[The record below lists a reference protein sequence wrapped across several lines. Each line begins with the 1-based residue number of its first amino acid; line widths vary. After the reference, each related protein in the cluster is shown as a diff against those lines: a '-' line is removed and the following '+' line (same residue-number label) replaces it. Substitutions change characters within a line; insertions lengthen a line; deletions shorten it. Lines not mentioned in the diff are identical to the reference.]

1 MPTAPTT
8 ITAQDEAS
16 DHLAIRQLINAY
28 AHFADRRQ
36 PEQQAALYAE
46 EARTLVY
53 TPDASTPQPAQ
64 VLTGRAQHIEGFG
77 TLSQYAATT
86 HFNGQS
92 TVTLDGDQATG
103 ETYCLAHH
111 LLETDEGRTLIV
123 MSIRY
128 EDTFVKHD
136 GTWLFAERK
145 LIIDWTDTR
154 PSQP

>member
-1 MPTAPTT
+1 MSSHTT
-8 ITAQDEAS
+8 ITPEEAA
-16 DHLAIRQLINAY
+16 DRLAIRELIDAY

-36 PEQQAALYAE
+36 PGSQAALYAP

-53 TPDASTPQPAQ
+53 TADPSNSEPAQ
-64 VLTGRAQHIEGFG
+64 VLVGRDAHVEGFMS
-77 TLSQYAATT
+77 LNQYVATT

-92 TVTLDGDQATG
+92 TIDVAFEAGRATG

-111 LLETDEGRTLIV
+111 MLEGDDGRKLIL

-128 EDTFVKHD
+128 EDTFAKQD
-136 GTWLFAERK
+136 GEWLFAERK

-154 PSQP
+154 PSVP